1 MESAH
6 RAAERAEW
14 DLLEKITS
22 TIGQVG
28 ESVLG
33 VVGIRVGTEEPPH
46 TSRQLTDAVEIRRY
60 EPRIAAQT
68 TVDADEE
75 QARREGFRRLAGY
88 IFGGNGGKQKV
99 AMTAPVSQSSAGS
112 QTIAMTAPVSST
124 PGSDGWV
131 VRFFMPA
138 EWTMDTLPTPDDD
151 RVTLTTVPAETVAV
165 LRFSGGRDR
174 DNVEPQLAALTE
186 ALRTHGIEMLGEPMT
201 WFYDPP
207 WTLAPLRRNEVVVVV
222 PDGS

>member
-1 MESAH
+1 M
-6 RAAERAEW
+6 
-14 DLLEKITS
+14 LKKIAS

-28 ESVLG
+28 EAALG
-33 VVGIRVGTEEPPH
+33 VVGVRSGTEEPPH
-46 TSRQLTDAVEIRRY
+46 TSRRLTDAVEIRRY

-75 QARREGFRRLAGY
+75 QARQEGFRRLARY

-112 QTIAMTAPVSST
+112 QKAGSQKIAMTAPVSST

-138 EWTMDTLPTPDDD
+138 EWTMDTLPKPDDD

-165 LRFSGGRDR
+165 LRFSGGRGR
-174 DNVEPQLAALTE
+174 DDVEPQMAALTKV
-186 ALRTHGIEMLGEPMT
+186 LREHDIEMLGEPMT

-207 WTLAPLRRNEVVVVV
+207 WTVAPLRRNEVVVAVAE
-222 PDGS
+222 GS

>member
-1 MESAH
+1 M
-6 RAAERAEW
+6 
-14 DLLEKITS
+14 LQKIAS
-22 TIGQVG
+22 TAGEVG
-28 ESVLG
+28 SSVLG
-33 VVGIRVGTEEPPH
+33 VVGIRVGTEEPQH
-46 TSRQLTDAVEIRRY
+46 TSRRLTDAVEIRRY

-75 QARREGFRRLAGY
+75 EARQEGFRRLAGY

-112 QTIAMTAPVSST
+112 QKIAMSAPVSST

-151 RVTLTTVPAETVAV
+151 RVMLTEVPAETVAV
-165 LRFSGGRDR
+165 LRFSGGRGRGD
-174 DNVEPQLAALTE
+174 VEPQMASLTE
-186 ALRTHGIEMLGEPMT
+186 ALRAHGIEMLGEPMT

-207 WTLAPLRRNEVVVVV
+207 WTLAPFRRNEVVVAV
-222 PDGS
+222 PEGS

>member
-1 MESAH
+1 M
-6 RAAERAEW
+6 
-14 DLLEKITS
+14 LQKIAS
-22 TIGQVG
+22 TVGQVG

-46 TSRQLTDAVEIRRY
+46 TSRRLTDAVEIRRY
-60 EPRIAAQT
+60 SPRIAAQT
-68 TVDADEE
+68 TVDADEDE
-75 QARREGFRRLAGY
+75 ARQEGFRRLAGY

-99 AMTAPVSQSSAGS
+99 AMTAPVSQSPAGS
-112 QTIAMTAPVSST
+112 KKIAMTAPVSST

-151 RVTLTTVPAETVAV
+151 RVTLVEVPAETVAV
-165 LRFSGGRDR
+165 LRFSGGRSR
-174 DNVEPQLAALTE
+174 DDVEPQMAALTE
-186 ALRTHGIEMLGEPMT
+186 ALRAHGIEMLGEPMT

-207 WTLAPLRRNEVVVVV
+207 WTLPPLRRNEVVVAI